1 MESAE
6 EMETASIGLGNP
18 LNLEIERLSNVPGK
32 YFRRKKWRC
41 RNGLGF
47 VKFIYE
53 GQVAVSRICGRDFFI
68 CGKDGNLPHLNND
81 QVDVTMEVRRL
92 KKPGIWPQLESVGVD
107 ADNEDLVATEF
118 VSPAAWTGTLNF
130 FSDLIFRKKL
140 QIFMISF

>member
-6 EMETASIGLGNP
+6 EMEMANIGLGNP
-18 LNLEIERLSNVPGK
+18 LNLEIEKLSNVPGK

-68 CGKDGNLPHLNND
+68 CGKAGNLPHLVFNEE
-81 QVDVTMEVRRL
+81 VDVTMEVRRL
-92 KKPGIWPQLESVGVD
+92 KKPGIWQTLYNYWIVG
-107 ADNEDLVATEF
+107 ET
-118 VSPAAWTGTLNF
+118 SW
-130 FSDLIFRKKL
+130 LIQTFYC
-140 QIFMISF
+140 